1 MITLKLPTVPLT
13 LTIQRRNTAPCVDL
27 PFPFFPDSAIIVME
41 LPTMT
46 YYEVLF
52 TVLTAI
58 YTVSKAYT
66 LFLLRRESNL
76 DRLLEALEV
85 GVHAAWEQVLKPW
98 LSLKGNEK
106 PYPPHLRL
114 RAEEVA
120 LRTAERLDPIVK
132 TYPPA
137 LLRTKLKMT
146 VEQQKNNNGI

>member
-1 MITLKLPTVPLT
+1 
-13 LTIQRRNTAPCVDL
+13 
-27 PFPFFPDSAIIVME
+27 
-41 LPTMT
+41 MT

-66 LFLLRRESNL
+66 LFLLRKESNL

-106 PYPPHLRL
+106 PYPADVRA
-114 RAEEVA
+114 RAESFAINSAKKV
-120 LRTAERLDPIVK
+120 DPIVNA
-132 TYPPA
+132 YSPA
-137 LLRTKLKMT
+137 FLHTKLKFT
-146 VEQQKNNNGI
+146 VEKQKSLNGVS